1 MQNQYIDINQV
12 QTILKIINVEYQSY
26 IPKWAIGYIII
37 TGALASILAAFELAL
52 IVSPIKIDNDVQL
65 ENIKKK
71 MKNYPLVS
79 IILPSYKEG
88 NLLLR
93 ALNSIKEQSYPHD
106 KLEVILAVERNDDTI
121 EEALKIAGLS
131 NCKESGCRGNM
142 GDISTILVYGKKQGK
157 PSALNEALKYAKG
170 EIIGVLD
177 ADDVLTKNAIM
188 AAIPYLINNKADAVQ
203 LPREI
208 ILDKGSEKTF
218 SGVHIR
224 AQEAEMFLYTRLL
237 APVMETLSG
246 ISWVMG
252 SGYFVKKD
260 VLEKMNGWEES
271 AATEDLD
278 LSIRMIASGYKIK
291 VLSDNPVYTE
301 PVRYYSQLIT
311 QKERWVRGMLLLVPK
326 VLRHPRKSW
335 PLLALYLMPIAEYA
349 TILWPIMAPYA
360 LNYAILAF
368 LVEFL
373 VGFSAYYA
381 LYKRVGKK
389 IRPLPVILAFYG
401 ITTWIALVKLIIGRA
416 HEWKGTRN
424 SETDKIKDKIT
435 K

>member
-12 QTILKIINVEYQSY
+12 QTLLKIINVEYQLY
-26 IPKWAIGYIII
+26 IPKWAMGYIII
-37 TGALASILAAFELAL
+37 TGAIASILAAFELAL
-52 IVSPIKIDNDVQL
+52 FVSPIKI
-65 ENIKKK
+65 ENNIQIEKIKKK
-71 MKNYPLVS
+71 LKNYPLVS

-93 ALNSIKEQSYPHD
+93 ALNSIKEQTYPHE
-106 KLEVILAVERNDDTI
+106 KIEVILAVEHDDDTI
-121 EEALKIAGLS
+121 QEALKLAGLS
-131 NCKESGCRGNM
+131 NCKENGCNGYM
-142 GDISTILVYGKKQGK
+142 DQIKTKLVYGKKQGK
-157 PSALNEALKYAKG
+157 PSALNEALKYAEG

-177 ADDVLTKNAIM
+177 ADDVLTKNAII
-188 AAIPYLINNKADAVQ
+188 AAIPYLIDNKADAIQ
-203 LPREI
+203 LPTEI

-218 SGVHIR
+218 KGVHIR
-224 AQEAEMFLYTRLL
+224 AQEAEMFLYTKLL

-291 VLSDNPVYTE
+291 VLNDNPVYTE

-360 LNYAILAF
+360 LNYAIIAF
-368 LVEFL
+368 LIEFL
-373 VGFSAYYA
+373 VGFTAYYA

-401 ITTWIALVKLIIGRA
+401 ITTWIALVKLIIGKA
-416 HEWKGTRN
+416 HEWKGTRIN
-424 SETDKIKDKIT
+424 ETNRIKNKVT
-435 K
+435 Q